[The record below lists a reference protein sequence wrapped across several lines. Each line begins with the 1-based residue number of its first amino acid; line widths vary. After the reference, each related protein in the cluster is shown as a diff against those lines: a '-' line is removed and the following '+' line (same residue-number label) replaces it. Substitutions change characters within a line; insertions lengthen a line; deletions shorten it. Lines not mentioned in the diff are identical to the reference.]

1 MFENW
6 MLRRTPWSGNV
17 FAEMDRLHKEM
28 ERLFTRRRDAA
39 EFPPISVWANADGV
53 MVVAEVPGLRPDD
66 VDVSVSG
73 GMLTLRGERK
83 NDGSLG
89 EQSRAE
95 RPQGSFTR
103 TLELPFQIEPS
114 KVEAHSENG
123 LLAIR
128 LPRSEADKPR
138 KITVGGD

>member
-6 MLRRTPWSGNV
+6 MLRRTPWSGNL

-28 ERLFTRRRDAA
+28 ERLFSRRRDSA

-53 MVVAEVPGLRPDD
+53 MVVAEVPGLAPGD

-83 NDGSLG
+83 NEDGLG
-89 EQSRAE
+89 QQSRAE
-95 RPQGSFTR
+95 RPQGAFSR

-114 KVEAHSENG
+114 KVEAHCENG

-138 KITVGGD
+138 KISVGGS